1 LHYRIV
7 HPGGPTTD
15 VETIAQPVPDE
26 DGRVVRVV
34 GTVMDV
40 TERNRVKNALRV
52 SERLARGK
60 IESLTRALS
69 AIVQETSTERLPEP
83 VLRAIIDQLDAD
95 GLTVWLTDQD
105 TDQTH
110 FAFQFI
116 DDRLLKAPDAP
127 HPAARM
133 SLEEQDS
140 PVWREIV
147 QTRQYHI
154 CADVQNSSHVA
165 FADYNQGAGVATIL
179 IMPMLIAGRV
189 AGMITIRFLKTRS
202 FSPEELE
209 WTQALADQ
217 AMLAIQVARLSEQS
231 RQTAV
236 IAERNR
242 IARDVH
248 DTLAQSFTG
257 VILQLE
263 ASEDAAS
270 RGLAAESAA
279 HRSRAATMARAGLAE
294 ARRSV
299 MASRPQ
305 ALEHNDLAMA
315 LRELV
320 ARMTDGTAVVAA
332 FSQRGA
338 LRPLPPGWDEQLLH
352 VGQET
357 LTNALRHAG
366 ARHLVM
372 ELIFDHDVLRFE
384 LRDDGR
390 GFNPAAPSEGAGL
403 AGVRHRAA
411 AMGGYVHIDS
421 GNGGGT
427 TVVVTLPLPAHSG
440 GG

>member
-1 LHYRIV
+1 
-7 HPGGPTTD
+7 
-15 VETIAQPVPDE
+15 
-26 DGRVVRVV
+26 
-34 GTVMDV
+34 
-40 TERNRVKNALRV
+40 
-52 SERLARGK
+52 
-60 IESLTRALS
+60 
-69 AIVQETSTERLPEP
+69 
-83 VLRAIIDQLDAD
+83 
-95 GLTVWLTDQD
+95 
-105 TDQTH
+105 
-110 FAFQFI
+110 
-116 DDRLLKAPDAP
+116 
-127 HPAARM
+127 M
-133 SLEEQDS
+133 SLEGQDS

-147 QTRQYHI
+147 QTKQYHI

-165 FADYNQGAGVATIL
+165 FADYNQAAGVATIL

-189 AGMITIRFLKTRS
+189 AGMITIRFLKRRS

-217 AMLAIQVARLSEQS
+217 AMLAIQVARLSEQN

-236 IAERNR
+236 TAERNR

-299 MASRPQ
+299 MAFRPH

-320 ARMTDGTAVVAA
+320 ARMTDGTPVVGE

-338 LRPLPPGWDEQLLH
+338 ARPLPPGWDEQLLH

-366 ARHLVM
+366 ARHLAM
-372 ELIFDHDVLRFE
+372 ELILDHDVLRFE

-403 AGVRHRAA
+403 AGIRHCAA
-411 AMGGYVHIDS
+411 AMGGYVRIDS

-427 TVVVTLPLPAHSG
+427 TVAITLPLPAHSG